1 MKKLSIDNPFFDFM
15 SNVADL
21 VLLNIIWILTCIPL
35 FTIGVSQT
43 SIYRIM
49 LRRARKTCVY
59 PVKEYLAVWKEEFR
73 KSTKLWIGM
82 LVVVALL
89 VFDLMYMGKKWNV
102 WGIAIGVLLFLWMI
116 LFSYVFPLMAQF
128 DNTIKNTMKNASYM
142 AVRHLPFTILILVL
156 NLIPVFCV
164 LAGGAIMQVTLPIY
178 LAAGFALTARI
189 NAVIFKTIFEKYM

>member
-21 VLLNIIWILTCIPL
+21 VLLNIVWILTCIPL
-35 FTIGVSQT
+35 ITIGASQT

-49 LRRARKTCVY
+49 LRRVRKTCVY

-89 VFDLMYMGKKWNV
+89 VFDLMYMGRTWNA

-128 DNTIKNTMKNASYM
+128 DNTIKNTMKNACYM
-142 AVRHLPFTILILVL
+142 AVSHLPYTILILVL
-156 NLIPVFCV
+156 NLIPIFCV